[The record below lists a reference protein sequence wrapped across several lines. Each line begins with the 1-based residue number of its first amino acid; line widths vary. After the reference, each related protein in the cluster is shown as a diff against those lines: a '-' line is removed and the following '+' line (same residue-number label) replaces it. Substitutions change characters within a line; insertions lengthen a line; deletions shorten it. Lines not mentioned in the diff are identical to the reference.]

1 MRRFCA
7 SLKVNVFGNIKW
19 VLNVVFFLR
28 FWEARGNELT
38 IRTETAHVYRMTK
51 SHIYSNLLQ
60 NY

>member
-19 VLNVVFFLR
+19 VLNVVFLR

-38 IRTETAHVYRMTK
+38 IRTETAHVYRMMK